1 MLRAIFAFLAGAVA
15 MSLTVAGVQMI
26 GHQLWPLPTGIDPNS
41 HADMAGIVESM
52 PIAAK
57 AWVVL
62 AYAIATAVSVLVATT
77 LARTRWKG
85 LGIALGL
92 LMVGLCVINI
102 LLLPHPL
109 WMIIATVVIPL
120 PIAMGVAHWRRPTS
134 GG

>member
-26 GHQLWPLPTGIDPNS
+26 GHHLWPLPPGIDPNS
-41 HADMAGIVESM
+41 HEQMATIVEAM

-62 AYAIATAVSVLVATT
+62 AYAIATAVAVLVATT
-77 LARTRWKG
+77 IARARWKG
-85 LGIALGL
+85 LGIALGS
-92 LMVGLCVINI
+92 LMIVLCVINI
-102 LLLPHPL
+102 LMLPHPV
-109 WMIIATVVIPL
+109 WMIAATLLIPL
-120 PIAMGVAHWRRPTS
+120 PIAMAVARWRRPA